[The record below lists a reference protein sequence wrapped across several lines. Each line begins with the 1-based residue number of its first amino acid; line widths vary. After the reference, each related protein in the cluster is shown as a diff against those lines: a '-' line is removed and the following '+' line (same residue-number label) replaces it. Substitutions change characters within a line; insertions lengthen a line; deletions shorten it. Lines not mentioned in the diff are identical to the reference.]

1 VNRVD
6 AEADARRRKKIG
18 GVMLV
23 CTLAAI
29 AVTFTVEGKW
39 VFYACAGF
47 LVVVA
52 IVLPLA
58 MGRPRS

>member
-1 VNRVD
+1 MDV
-6 AEADARRRKKIG
+6 EADARRRKKIG

-39 VFYACAGF
+39 VFYACALF

-52 IVLPLA
+52 IMLPLTI
-58 MGRPRS
+58 GRRER

>member
-1 VNRVD
+1 VD
-6 AEADARRRKKIG
+6 VEADARRRKKIG

-39 VFYACAGF
+39 VFYICVAF
-47 LVVVA
+47 LIAVA
-52 IVLPLA
+52 IVVPLA
-58 MGRPRS
+58 FGRKKE

>member
-1 VNRVD
+1 MSAD
-6 AEADARRRKKIG
+6 AEARRRKTIG
-18 GVMLV
+18 GIMMA

-39 VFYACAGF
+39 VFYGCAAF

-52 IVLPLA
+52 LLLPLFW
-58 MGRPRS
+58 RRSRD

>member
-1 VNRVD
+1 MDV
-6 AEADARRRKKIG
+6 EADARRRKKIG

-39 VFYACAGF
+39 VFYACAAF
-47 LVVVA
+47 LVAVAFVV
-52 IVLPLA
+52 PLA
-58 MGRPRS
+58 FGRRKE